1 MSQPKGQGGQEE
13 AASSSQRAVL
23 KTRTAF
29 QIYRNDGAAGSAAAF
44 STLPNDEVLPYRI
57 KADEMTL
64 MAALDVVEADARNQR
79 MYGPATLHLVV
90 NYLSDLLSFIPLGG
104 RSHVLRTVTINYNAL
119 QRVVELYG
127 ATEAVK
133 GTLAQLATACLS
145 ASEVPIREISSFMDH
160 FSVVEKS
167 LRQEMRD
174 AGEKVGMFSKSTAPA
189 SSLTTVGDTTIN
201 DVIPSVFTQTASR
214 KRLTPTWEETSAAGG
229 TEEANTAT
237 PVKWIKTE
245 GGKKASGSAK
255 NTSTQFTLQRMLYGR
270 LRALTSQEKKVVT
283 LLNQLVQIL
292 GQVYAVRYN
301 NLLPIFELLENKVKQ
316 AQEIVDAERSAF
328 QSKYENTDKSPE
340 PFLEVTLDGI
350 MQAIQNASHLFKT
363 DEECR
368 YEFDEDLLHPI
379 AHACMTEVNRIEGFT
394 TVPFEGPS
402 EEALEAKAN
411 AREAAR
417 AKREEQRTKAL
428 ERAKAKEE
436 LTAKKEEERK
446 LIRAHLGEL
455 DSTSLM
461 EDMTI
466 KNPVK
471 SAYVRYNKLPLE
483 PPEEYERALFIWA
496 MLTSLP
502 RPLHISQMP
511 FHLFLKGLL
520 SDEGRDNG
528 LMEEVVLALLDVA
541 RENLRS
547 SNGPKIST
555 RGRDWFGSMVEF
567 VAVSSGNKKSRPP
580 PRPKAI
586 SYDDD
591 DDEDE
596 SDEAEEEEEDSQN
609 MEEEEEEEEEAAD
622 ADEAEAVSSNEE
634 KDREKQMENGDEAGQ
649 REEKEEECRI
659 ESLDGRIKVTL
670 EHVTELRHMAAWGNV
685 DMEDRLN
692 LLQYMVLEALSSPA
706 AQEEAEKM
714 RKMHEEMKLTM
725 EKRTKEIREGA
736 HKEITSLLKQFSS
749 SSKSENDNSETY
761 EARREKLF
769 EKMEQK
775 LQNVVSEYLGMQD
788 GKDVGALICPLGMD
802 RYRRMYWRF
811 PFDRH
816 ILVQSTAATDTNF
829 PILPEPRERLT
840 QHIKGLRPM
849 LLDDADEIEHN
860 FKNVNG
866 EGHTNDRDDVPQRVW
881 GVVPPE
887 YLDHFIEGLDR
898 RGIREAGLRRSLE
911 SIRPYLLSLSE
922 PPVGRMTR
930 TRSHTFGYFNKLKL
944 EL

>member
-1 MSQPKGQGGQEE
+1 MFQPKGQGTQEE
-13 AASSSQRAVL
+13 AAGSSQRAVL

-64 MAALDVVEADARNQR
+64 MAALDVVEADARNRR

-90 NYLSDLLSFIPLGG
+90 NYLSDILSYIPLGG

-133 GTLAQLATACLS
+133 GTLAQFATARLS

-174 AGEKVGMFSKSTAPA
+174 AGEKVGMFSKSTAPT

-201 DVIPSVFTQTASR
+201 DVIPSVLSQTTSR
-214 KRLTPTWEETSAAGG
+214 KRLAPTWEGTSAAGG
-229 TEEANTAT
+229 PEEANTAT

-245 GGKKASGSAK
+245 RGKRASGSVK
-255 NTSTQFTLQRMLYGR
+255 NTSTQFTLQRMFYGR
-270 LRALTSQEKKVVT
+270 LRTLTSQEKKVVT
-283 LLNQLVQIL
+283 LLNQLVQVL

-316 AQEIVDAERSAF
+316 AQEIIDAERSAF
-328 QSKYENTDKSPE
+328 QSKHENTDKSPE

-368 YEFDEDLLHPI
+368 YELDEDFLHPI
-379 AHACMTEVNRIEGFT
+379 AHACITEVNRIEGFT
-394 TVPFEGPS
+394 TLPFEGPS
-402 EEALEAKAN
+402 EEALEAKSN
-411 AREAAR
+411 ARKAAR
-417 AKREEQRTKAL
+417 AKREEQRAKAL

-455 DSTSLM
+455 DPASLM
-461 EDMTI
+461 EDMSI
-466 KNPVK
+466 KNSIE
-471 SAYVRYNKLPLE
+471 SAYVRYGKLPLE

-511 FHLFLKGLL
+511 FNLFLKGLL

-567 VAVSSGNKKSRPP
+567 VAVSSGNKKSYPS
-580 PRPKAI
+580 PRPTAI

-591 DDEDE
+591 EEDG
-596 SDEAEEEEEDSQN
+596 SDEAEEEEDNQS
-609 MEEEEEEEEEAAD
+609 MEEEEEEEEEAAN
-622 ADEAEAVSSNEE
+622 ADEAEAVSSNEG
-634 KDREKQMENGDEAGQ
+634 KDGEKQMENGDVAGQ
-649 REEKEEECRI
+649 REEKEEESRT

-706 AQEEAEKM
+706 AQEEAEEM

-769 EKMEQK
+769 ERMEQE

-816 ILVQSTAATDTNF
+816 IVVQSTAATDTNF

-840 QHIKGLRPM
+840 QHVRGLRSM

-860 FKNVNG
+860 FKNANG
-866 EGHTNDRDDVPQRVW
+866 EGHTNDGDDVPQRVW

-930 TRSHTFGYFNKLKL
+930 TRSHTFGYFNKLKP